1 MGPGTVGRGEVR
13 DLPGDLECM
22 VAWWFDGGNLQ
33 MLEDL
38 EKESCVICE
47 DALDG
52 IHQTSCQMCGGKF
65 HQPWSQDSDIPRCGR
80 ISSHEEALAIV
91 YLCNDCYEG
100 RRP

>member
-1 MGPGTVGRGEVR
+1 MG
-13 DLPGDLECM
+13 LPELFGSPFPDGGDLE
-22 VAWWFDGGNLQ
+22 

-38 EKESCVICE
+38 EKESCVICD